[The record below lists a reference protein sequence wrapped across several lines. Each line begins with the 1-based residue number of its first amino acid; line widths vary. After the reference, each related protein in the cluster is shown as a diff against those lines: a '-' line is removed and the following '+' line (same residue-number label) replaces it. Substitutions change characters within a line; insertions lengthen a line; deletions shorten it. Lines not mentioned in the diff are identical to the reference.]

1 MKVKV
6 LTGLGFAALLALS
19 FTLVSINPSESVVE
33 KPTMPTP
40 QETSTTEP
48 IGGFVIEDR
57 F

>member
-6 LTGLGFAALLALS
+6 LTGLGFAAVLALS
-19 FTLVSINPSESVVE
+19 FTLVSINASELVVE
-33 KPTMPTP
+33 QPNTP
-40 QETSTTEP
+40 ASQKTEVTEP